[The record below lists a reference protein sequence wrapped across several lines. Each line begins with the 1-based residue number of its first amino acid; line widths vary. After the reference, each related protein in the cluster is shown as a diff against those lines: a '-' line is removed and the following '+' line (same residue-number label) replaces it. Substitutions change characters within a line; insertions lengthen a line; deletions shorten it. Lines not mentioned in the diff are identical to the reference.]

1 MAQSNANMD
10 ANSII
15 SQEIKGLVVIFHILI
30 IADKLSVCL
39 SRASEAYLQ
48 PIRCFPRQSTMQQDQ
63 FLASAVFAQPVVAR
77 VVVVGVVM
85 HAPSRIG

>member
-1 MAQSNANMD
+1 MAQSNANTD

-15 SQEIKGLVVIFHILI
+15 SQEIKGLFVAFGILI

-39 SRASEAYLQ
+39 SRAIKAYLLS
-48 PIRCFPRQSTMQQDQ
+48 IRFFPRRSTMLQIH
-63 FLASAVFAQPVVAR
+63 FLASAVSAQPVVAR
-77 VVVVGVVM
+77 VVVVGVVT